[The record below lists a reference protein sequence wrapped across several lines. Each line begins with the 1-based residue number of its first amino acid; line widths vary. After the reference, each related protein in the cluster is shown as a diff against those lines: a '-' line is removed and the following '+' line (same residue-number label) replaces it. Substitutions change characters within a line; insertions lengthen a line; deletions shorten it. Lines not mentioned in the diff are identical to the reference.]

1 MQQKI
6 IYLNIQLYRII
17 FFSKIGRYKKLVASL
32 GMNYEKIDVCEK
44 NCMLFWKEH
53 KDDTE

>member
-1 MQQKI
+1 MQQII

-17 FFSKIGRYKKLVASL
+17 FFSKIGRYKKLAASL

-44 NCMLFWKEH
+44 NCMLF
-53 KDDTE
+53 